1 MAKRWILAALVAASW
16 AGTAMAATIRI
27 EPVETLG
34 SMVEFRD
41 GMAGAR
47 SSLARSDAAL
57 LVQRAT
63 HDEKDMPALVIA
75 VENHSQAPF
84 NLTPSSV
91 VVTTQSGEPV
101 AVFTR
106 DEMMASLEIRARKRA
121 KWAQI
126 AAAMDGA
133 GAAARDRP
141 TPTNPRLQDGPARV
155 EAENEAMMA
164 AAEGLGFVAQTVQP
178 GEKHMTDL
186 GLGPLPKDTSELTV
200 TVTLAGEAHRFPLKV
215 TRYR

>member
-1 MAKRWILAALVAASW
+1 MAKRWILAAAMAASW
-16 AGTAMAATIRI
+16 AGAAAAGTIKI

-34 SMVEFRD
+34 SIVEFRD

-63 HDEKDMPALVIA
+63 HDEKDMPALMIA

-84 NLTPSSV
+84 NLTTSSV
-91 VVTTQSGEPV
+91 SVTTQSGEAV
-101 AVFTR
+101 AVYTR
-106 DEMMASLEIRARKRA
+106 DELMASLEIRARKRA

-141 TPTNPRLQDGPARV
+141 TPTNPRIQDGPARV
-155 EAENEAMMA
+155 EAENQAMMEA
-164 AAEGLGFVAQTVQP
+164 AQGLGFVAQTVQP

-186 GLGPLPKDTSELTV
+186 GLGPLPKDTSELSV

>member
-1 MAKRWILAALVAASW
+1 MGKHWMLAALIAASW
-16 AGTAMAATIRI
+16 AGTAMAGTIKI

-41 GMAGAR
+41 GVAGAR

-57 LVQRAT
+57 LVARAT
-63 HDEKDMPALVIA
+63 HDDKDMPSLVIA
-75 VENHSQAPF
+75 VENHGQAPF
-84 NLTPSSV
+84 NMTPSSV
-91 VVTTQSGEPV
+91 SVTTQSGAAV
-101 AVFTR
+101 AVYTR
-106 DEMMASLEIRARKRA
+106 DEVMASLEARGRKRA

-141 TPTNPRLQDGPARV
+141 TPTNPRIQDGPARV
-155 EAENEAMMA
+155 QAENEAMMA
-164 AAEGLGFVAQTVQP
+164 SAEYLGFVAQTVQP

-186 GLGPLPKDTSELTV
+186 GLAQLPKDTTDLTV
-200 TVTLAGEAHRFPLKV
+200 AVTLAGETHRFPLKV

>member
-1 MAKRWILAALVAASW
+1 MVKRWVLAALVAASW

-91 VVTTQSGEPV
+91 IVTTQSGDQV

-141 TPTNPRLQDGPARV
+141 TPTNPRLQNGPARV
-155 EAENEAMMA
+155 EAENQAMMA

>member
-1 MAKRWILAALVAASW
+1 MAASW
-16 AGTAMAATIRI
+16 AGTAAAGTIKI

-34 SMVEFRD
+34 SIVEFRD

-63 HDEKDMPALVIA
+63 HDEKDMPALMIA

-84 NLTPSSV
+84 NLTTSSV
-91 VVTTQSGEPV
+91 SVTTQSGEAV
-101 AVFTR
+101 AVYTR
-106 DEMMASLEIRARKRA
+106 DELMASLEIRARKRA

-141 TPTNPRLQDGPARV
+141 TPTNPRIQDGPARV
-155 EAENEAMMA
+155 EAENQAMMEA
-164 AAEGLGFVAQTVQP
+164 AQGLGFVAQTVQP

-186 GLGPLPKDTSELTV
+186 GLGPLPKDTSELSV

>member
-1 MAKRWILAALVAASW
+1 MAKRWILAALMAASW
-16 AGTAMAATIRI
+16 AGTAMAATIKI

-47 SSLARSDAAL
+47 SSLARSDAAI

-91 VVTTQSGEPV
+91 VVTTQSGEQV

-106 DEMMASLEIRARKRA
+106 DEVMASLEIRARKRA

-141 TPTNPRLQDGPARV
+141 TPTNPRIQHGPARV
-155 EAENEAMMA
+155 EAENQAMMA

-186 GLGPLPKDTSELTV
+186 GLGPLPRDTSELTV
-200 TVTLAGEAHRFPLKV
+200 TVTLAGEAHHFPLRV

>member
-1 MAKRWILAALVAASW
+1 MAKRWVLAAAVAASW
-16 AGTAMAATIRI
+16 AGTAAAGTIKI

-34 SMVEFRD
+34 SIVEFRD

-63 HDEKDMPALVIA
+63 HDEKDMPALMIA

-84 NLTPSSV
+84 NLTTSSV
-91 VVTTQSGEPV
+91 SVTTQSGEAV
-101 AVFTR
+101 AVYTR
-106 DEMMASLEIRARKRA
+106 DELMASLEIRARKRA

-141 TPTNPRLQDGPARV
+141 TPTNPRIQDGPARV
-155 EAENEAMMA
+155 EAENQAMMEA
-164 AAEGLGFVAQTVQP
+164 AQGLGFVAQTVQP

-186 GLGPLPKDTSELTV
+186 GLGPLPKDTSELSV

>member
-1 MAKRWILAALVAASW
+1 MAKRWILAADMAASW
-16 AGTAMAATIRI
+16 AGAAAAGTIKI

-34 SMVEFRD
+34 SIVEFRD

-63 HDEKDMPALVIA
+63 HDEKDMPALMIA
-75 VENHSQAPF
+75 VENHSQASF
-84 NLTPSSV
+84 NLTTSSV
-91 VVTTQSGEPV
+91 IVTTQSGEAV
-101 AVFTR
+101 AVYTR
-106 DEMMASLEIRARKRA
+106 DELMASLEIRARKRA

-141 TPTNPRLQDGPARV
+141 TPTNPRIQDGPARV
-155 EAENEAMMA
+155 EAENQAMMEA
-164 AAEGLGFVAQTVQP
+164 AQGLGFVAQTVQP

-186 GLGPLPKDTSELTV
+186 GLGPLPKDTSELSV

>member
-1 MAKRWILAALVAASW
+1 MAKRWILAALMAASW
-16 AGTAMAATIRI
+16 AGTAMAATIKI

-47 SSLARSDAAL
+47 SSLARSDAAI

-91 VVTTQSGEPV
+91 LVTTQSGEQV

-106 DEMMASLEIRARKRA
+106 DEVMASLEIRARKRA

-141 TPTNPRLQDGPARV
+141 TPTNPRIQHGPARV
-155 EAENEAMMA
+155 EAENQAMMA
-164 AAEGLGFVAQTVQP
+164 AAEGLGLVAQTVQP

-186 GLGPLPKDTSELTV
+186 GLSPLPRDTSELTV
-200 TVTLAGEAHRFPLKV
+200 TVTLAGEAHRFPLRV

>member
-1 MAKRWILAALVAASW
+1 MGKHWMLAALIAASW
-16 AGTAMAATIRI
+16 AVPVLAGTIKI

-34 SMVEFRD
+34 SVVEFRD

-63 HDEKDMPALVIA
+63 HDEKDMPSLVIA
-75 VENHSQAPF
+75 VENHGQAPF

-91 VVTTQSGEPV
+91 SVTTQSGGTV
-101 AVFTR
+101 AVYTR
-106 DEMMASLEIRARKRA
+106 DEVLASLEARGRKRA

-141 TPTNPRLQDGPARV
+141 TPTNPRIQDGPARV
-155 EAENEAMMA
+155 QAENEAMMA
-164 AAEGLGFVAQTVQP
+164 AAEYLGFVAQTVQP
-178 GEKHMTDL
+178 GERHMTDL
-186 GLGPLPKDTSELTV
+186 GLGQLPKDTAELTV
-200 TVTLAGEAHRFPLKV
+200 TITLAGETHRFPLKV

>member
-1 MAKRWILAALVAASW
+1 MAKRWILAALMAASW
-16 AGTAMAATIRI
+16 AGAATAATIKI

-47 SSLARSDAAL
+47 SSLARSDAAI

-63 HDEKDMPALVIA
+63 QDEKDMPALVIA
-75 VENHSQAPF
+75 VENHGQAPF

-91 VVTTQSGEPV
+91 VVTTQSGEQV

-106 DEMMASLEIRARKRA
+106 DEVMASLEIRARKRA

-126 AAAMDGA
+126 AAVMDGA

-141 TPTNPRLQDGPARV
+141 TPTNPRIQDGPARV
-155 EAENEAMMA
+155 EAENQAMMA

-200 TVTLAGEAHRFPLKV
+200 TVTLMGEAHRFPLKV

>member
-1 MAKRWILAALVAASW
+1 MGKHWMLAAMIAASW
-16 AGTAMAATIRI
+16 AGAATAATIKI

-57 LVQRAT
+57 LVARAT
-63 HDEKDMPALVIA
+63 HDEKDMPSLVIA
-75 VENHSQAPF
+75 VENHGQAPF

-91 VVTTQSGEPV
+91 SVTTQSGETV
-101 AVFTR
+101 AVYTR
-106 DEMMASLEIRARKRA
+106 DEVMASVEARGRKRA

-141 TPTNPRLQDGPARV
+141 TPTNPSIQHGPARV
-155 EAENEAMMA
+155 QAENEAAMA
-164 AAEGLGFVAQTVQP
+164 AAEYLGFVAQTVPP

-186 GLGPLPKDTSELTV
+186 GLGQLPKDTTDLTV
-200 TVTLAGEAHRFPLKV
+200 AVTLAGETHRFPLKV

>member
-1 MAKRWILAALVAASW
+1 MAKRWVLAAAVAASW
-16 AGTAMAATIRI
+16 AGTAAAGTIKI

-34 SMVEFRD
+34 SIVEFRD

-63 HDEKDMPALVIA
+63 HDEKDMPALMIA
-75 VENHSQAPF
+75 VENHSQASF
-84 NLTPSSV
+84 NLTTSSV
-91 VVTTQSGEPV
+91 IVTTQSGEAV
-101 AVFTR
+101 AVYTR
-106 DEMMASLEIRARKRA
+106 DELMASLEIRARKRA

-141 TPTNPRLQDGPARV
+141 TPTNPRIQDGPARV
-155 EAENEAMMA
+155 EAENQAMMEA
-164 AAEGLGFVAQTVQP
+164 AQGLGFVAQTVQP

-186 GLGPLPKDTSELTV
+186 GLGPLPKDTSELSV

>member
-1 MAKRWILAALVAASW
+1 MLAALIVASW
-16 AGTAMAATIRI
+16 AGAATAATIKI

-57 LVQRAT
+57 LVARAT
-63 HDEKDMPALVIA
+63 HDEKDMPSLVLA
-75 VENHSQAPF
+75 VENHGQAPF
-84 NLTPSSV
+84 NLTSSSV
-91 VVTTQSGEPV
+91 SVTTQNGEAV
-101 AVFTR
+101 AVYTR
-106 DEMMASLEIRARKRA
+106 DEVMASLEARARKRA

-141 TPTNPRLQDGPARV
+141 TPTNPRIQNGPARV
-155 EAENEAMMA
+155 QAENEAMMA
-164 AAEGLGFVAQTVQP
+164 GAEYLGFVAQTVQP

-186 GLGPLPKDTSELTV
+186 GLGQLPKETTELTV
-200 TVTLAGEAHRFPLKV
+200 AVTLAGETHRFPMKV

>member
-1 MAKRWILAALVAASW
+1 MAKRWILAAAMAASW
-16 AGTAMAATIRI
+16 AGTAAAGTIKI

-63 HDEKDMPALVIA
+63 HDEKDMPALMIA

-84 NLTPSSV
+84 NLTTSSV
-91 VVTTQSGEPV
+91 IVTTQGGEAV
-101 AVFTR
+101 AVYTR
-106 DEMMASLEIRARKRA
+106 DEVIASLEIRARKRA

-141 TPTNPRLQDGPARV
+141 TPTNPRIQDGPARV
-155 EAENEAMMA
+155 EAENQAMMEA
-164 AAEGLGFVAQTVQP
+164 AQGLGFVAQTVQP

-186 GLGPLPKDTSELTV
+186 GLGPLPKDTSELSV

>member
-1 MAKRWILAALVAASW
+1 MRWMLTGLMAVSW
-16 AGTAMAATIRI
+16 AGAATAAPVKI

-57 LVQRAT
+57 LVQRAV
-63 HDEKDMPALVIA
+63 HDDKDMPSLLIA
-75 VENHSQAPF
+75 VENHGQAPF
-84 NLTPSSV
+84 NFTPSSV
-91 VVTTQSGEPV
+91 SVTTQSGETL
-101 AVFTR
+101 AIYTR
-106 DEMMASLEIRARKRA
+106 DELTASLEVTARKRE
-121 KWAQI
+121 KWARI

-141 TPTNPRLQDGPARV
+141 TPTNARIQDGPARV
-155 EAENEAMMA
+155 QAENDAMLEAA
-164 AAEGLGFVAQTVQP
+164 QYLGFVAQTVQP

-186 GLGPLPKDTSELTV
+186 GLDALPKDAVELTV
-200 TVTLAGEAHRFPLKV
+200 TVVLAGEAHRFPLKV